1 MALAQNLVPGIL
13 GGVSG
18 LAQALMGAPA
28 WVIVA
33 CLGLCLGLGCVQAVF
48 PQESADR
55 LAWWESRRAYLLRQ
69 RELRDARAKLRG
81 ARKERRR
88 GRRAGEQ

>member
-1 MALAQNLVPGIL
+1 MALVQNLVPGIL

-33 CLGLCLGLGCVQAVF
+33 CLALSLGLGGLQAVF
-48 PQESADR
+48 PQDSADR
-55 LAWWESRRAYLLRQ
+55 LAWWEGQRAYLLRR
-69 RELRDARAKLRG
+69 RELRDARSR
-81 ARKERRR
+81 ERQLG
-88 GRRAGEQ
+88 GRRAEE